1 MTETEQ
7 AKILIIDDEES
18 IRNSLAAVL
27 EEKGY
32 LVDMAENGQV
42 AIEKSK
48 TKAYNLALIDIRL
61 PDMEGTDLLTAIKEN
76 TPDMVGIIVTGYPS
90 LQNAIEAVNK
100 GADGYVVK
108 PFAIDVLLDMVKK
121 HLKIQQETRRYS
133 EQKVAEF
140 IETRAKELESR
151 P

>member
-18 IRNSLAAVL
+18 IRKSLAAVL

-61 PDMEGTDLLTAIKEN
+61 PDMEETDLLTAIKEN

-100 GADGYVVK
+100 GADGYIVK

-121 HLKIQQETRRYS
+121 HLKIQQETRKYS

>member
-18 IRNSLAAVL
+18 IRKSLAAVL

-61 PDMEGTDLLTAIKEN
+61 PGMEGTDLLTAIKEN

-100 GADGYVVK
+100 GADGYIVK

-121 HLKIQQETRRYS
+121 HLKIQQETRKYS